1 MISAPYPNT
10 AQFMSAIAGWGADG
24 KKAKI
29 QRKSRNNTA
38 MMFMGNPNLPR
49 LNFDGNSGSPRI
61 LFNITQPIDIKYD
74 VYIAAAPREM
84 TCIKAT
90 LEPRLINDSKRTN
103 VIVTYTELSGTPSV
117 GDT

>member
-1 MISAPYPNT
+1 MMSAPYPNT
-10 AQFMSAIAGWGADG
+10 AQFMSGTAGLGRVG

-29 QRKSRNNTA
+29 QRKIRNKTA
-38 MMFMGNPNLPR
+38 MMLMGNPNLPR
-49 LNFDGNSGSPRI
+49 LNFDGSSGSPRI
-61 LFNITQPIDIKYD
+61 LFNITQPIDIRYD

-90 LEPRLINDSKRTN
+90 LEPRLINDSRRTN
-103 VIVTYTELSGTPSV
+103 MIVTYTELSGTPSV